1 EPLNM
6 SALANEFYNIDGV
19 NSIDLGIP
27 KIDGNDIV
35 INRLDGG
42 WEVQYVLRFGSFV
55 SGKGKKHIWTYN
67 AMDDGEIIFI
77 REAGDPVPEW
87 MRCNFEEINLARG

>member
-1 EPLNM
+1 M

-27 KIDGNDIV
+27 KIDGNDII

-55 SGKGKKHIWTYN
+55 SGKGKNHIWTYN

-77 REAGDPVPEW
+77 RESGDPVPDW
-87 MRCNFEEINLARG
+87 MRCHFEEINLATRG